1 MRWNVKWTN
10 RAGSIFH
17 PISADTAHID
27 KEVVSIGVDS
37 RVEIWS
43 KADWESYNE
52 SPELDS
58 ELIAG
63 KMEGLGI

>member
-1 MRWNVKWTN
+1 MDRQGRLNIPSELRK
-10 RAGSIFH
+10 H
-17 PISADTAHID
+17 AHID

-43 KADWESYNE
+43 KAGWQLYNE

-58 ELIAG
+58 DLIAE
-63 KMEGLGI
+63 KMESLGI